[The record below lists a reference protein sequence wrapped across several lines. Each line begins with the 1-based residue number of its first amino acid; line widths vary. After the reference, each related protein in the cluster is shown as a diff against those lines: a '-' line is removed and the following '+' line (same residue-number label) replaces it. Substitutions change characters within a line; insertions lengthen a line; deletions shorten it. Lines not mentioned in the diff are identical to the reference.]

1 MRFNYSNN
9 VVRLV
14 SVRKVISSKNGKE
27 FYFAKVYDLETYESN
42 DYMINFDECKPDRLV
57 AGMNYMMDLIV
68 DGRFSSIVL
77 TPASNL

>member
-27 FYFAKVYDLETYESN
+27 FYFAKVSDLETYESN
-42 DYMINFDECKPDRLV
+42 D
-57 AGMNYMMDLIV
+57 
-68 DGRFSSIVL
+68 
-77 TPASNL
+77 